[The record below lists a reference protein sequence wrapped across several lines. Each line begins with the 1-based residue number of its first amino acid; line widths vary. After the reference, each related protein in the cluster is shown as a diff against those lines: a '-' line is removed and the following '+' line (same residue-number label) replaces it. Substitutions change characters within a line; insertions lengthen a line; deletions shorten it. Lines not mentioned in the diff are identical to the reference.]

1 MMKLSLIV
9 KKRSYRGNSLYR
21 RGNALGN
28 LKHYQEAISSYQKA
42 LQYRPDYPAAKE
54 AKEKVE
60 KEIQALNSQIN
71 PTSQTDDASSQ

>member
-42 LQYRPDYPAAKE
+42 LQYRPDY
-54 AKEKVE
+54 
-60 KEIQALNSQIN
+60 
-71 PTSQTDDASSQ
+71 